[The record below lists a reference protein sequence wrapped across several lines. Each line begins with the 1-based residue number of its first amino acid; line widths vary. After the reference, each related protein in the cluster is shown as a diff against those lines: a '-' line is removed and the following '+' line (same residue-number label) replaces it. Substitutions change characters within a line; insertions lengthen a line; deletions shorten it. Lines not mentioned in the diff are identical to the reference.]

1 MFKNKNYYGGYKYV
15 YKSKY
20 FGRQKMEC
28 AFFQHISKRNLYSE
42 IILVLS
48 KNVLHVN
55 KQSQIYKLAKIA
67 FFKQENWHIE
77 YY

>member
-1 MFKNKNYYGGYKYV
+1 
-15 YKSKY
+15 
-20 FGRQKMEC
+20 MEC